1 MKKLTHLF
9 TQTEMSWKKTLIL
22 AVVFGIVPGVLMI
35 PEILKGTS
43 LQSPGIT
50 FEFWIFMAM
59 LIILNCRRPLEA
71 GLKTFVFFLI
81 SQPLIYLVQVPFS
94 PLHWQLFEYY
104 PRWGIYT
111 LCTLPGGMLAWHT
124 KKGNLVSVL
133 ILSVA
138 NAILCYELPDLAVSI
153 VKRFPYMTV
162 TALFIIAELVFF
174 VWLLIKDG
182 KLRIAAFAII
192 AVMTAAC
199 FIFRSIDDKS
209 VQQTVE
215 IELEG
220 EAPLEVLTEY
230 EGTGV
235 SIDGNKMTVNMDF
248 FMTVPIDIK
257 TADGEIITVE
267 VIYGED
273 GVTWEYIR

>member
-9 TQTEMSWKKTLIL
+9 TQTELSWKKTLIL
-22 AVVFGIVPGVLMI
+22 AVVFGIIPGVLMI
-35 PEILKGTS
+35 PEILEGTS
-43 LQSPGIT
+43 LQSPGVT
-50 FEFWIFMAM
+50 FEFWIFMA
-59 LIILNCRRPLEA
+59 LFIILNCRSPLEA

-81 SQPLIYLVQVPFS
+81 SQPLIYLIQVPFS
-94 PLHWQLFEYY
+94 PLHWQLFGYY
-104 PRWGIYT
+104 PKWGIYT
-111 LCTLPGGMLAWHT
+111 LCTLPGGMLAWYT
-124 KKGNLVSVL
+124 KKGNLLSVV
-133 ILSVA
+133 ILSAA
-138 NAILCYELPDLAVSI
+138 NAILCFELPDLAVSMA
-153 VKRFPYMTV
+153 KRFPYMTL
-162 TALFIIAELVFF
+162 TALFILAELVFF
-174 VWLLIKDG
+174 VLLLIKDR

-192 AVMTAAC
+192 VVMAAAC

-220 EAPLEVLTEY
+220 EAPFEVLTEY